1 MNFTE
6 NNIKPSNNS
15 IVLAQADYFLFIL
28 VSILVIM
35 SMIFSYSLTVYTV
48 EFFGYER
55 YHFFLRQFGV
65 GIVSIG
71 IM

>member
-1 MNFTE
+1 MNFSE
-6 NNIKPSNNS
+6 NNIKQNNYNP
-15 IVLAQADYFLFIL
+15 ILGQADYYLFIL

-55 YHFFLRQFGV
+55 YHF
-65 GIVSIG
+65 S
-71 IM
+71 